1 MTNLP
6 KSIQQHIASYT
17 TEAGMQARKGDRFLG
32 SGRGSISAEMRR
44 CVCGLC
50 VSTGNQPQTT
60 CTLFEDDDSGARLV
74 QRSQTELCKPVCV
87 SKSSVSLL
95 QRMIRSLLMGIAAR
109 RTSDEGFLRISLKRP
124 YTRERGEQRYLF
136 DIEFFDGTLQGACFV
151 SLQASDANPQFQIQ
165 YRIGEPID
173 FATLL
178 PLPTFQRLK
187 AMLDRALIEG
197 DGAAYSLVVV
207 SDELPPRDFE
217 WQGIQFRANG
227 FGTFRA
233 RPLYLFLQASP
244 SS

>member
-1 MTNLP
+1 
-6 KSIQQHIASYT
+6 
-17 TEAGMQARKGDRFLG
+17 MQARKGDRFLG

-151 SLQASDANPQFQIQ
+151 SLQASEANPQFQIQ

-187 AMLDRALIEG
+187 AMLDRELIQG
-197 DGAAYSLVVV
+197 DGRPYSLVLVC
-207 SDELPPRDFE
+207 DELPQRDFE
-217 WQGIQFRANG
+217 LFGIRFR
-227 FGTFRA
+227 FESYGTFRA
-233 RPLYLFLQASP
+233 RPLYLFLQAHP
-244 SS
+244 Q

>member
-1 MTNLP
+1 MNDLP
-6 KSIQQHIASYT
+6 KRIQKDIASYT
-17 TEAGMQARKGDRFLG
+17 MGAGIRAHKGDRFLG
-32 SGRGSISAEMRR
+32 SGRGGIGDEMRR

-50 VSTGNQPQTT
+50 VSTGSQPQTT
-60 CTLFEDDDSGARLV
+60 CTLFEDDVNGARVV
-74 QRSQTELCKPVCV
+74 QRRQTELCKPVCI
-87 SKSSVSLL
+87 SKSSVSMI

-136 DIEFFDGTLQGACFV
+136 DIDFFDETLQGACFV
-151 SLQASDANPQFQIQ
+151 SLQASEANPQFQIQ
-165 YRIGEPID
+165 YRIGEPIG